1 MRCHHRATGFRM
13 NELRHHPLPL
23 AVSVTALVICLSG
36 ALINV
41 NMALTSYLMAWLF
54 VLGLSLGALANL
66 MLHALTGGRWGVPL
80 YPALIA
86 AVRLL
91 PLLALLSIPLLV
103 GADALYPWAGGTPGV
118 LPAGKSW
125 WLNRGFFIAR
135 WIAYLLI
142 WNVLGALWLSAW
154 RERNSPAS
162 GHRMTVISAPGLIVY
177 GFTMSLAAVDW
188 IASLVPQWK
197 SSGFGLLVV
206 TGQMLAAMAFG
217 IVVAARQGH
226 ADSRDMSRQN
236 GIDFGNLLLMYV
248 MTWAYL
254 AFTQFLIIWAENLP
268 HEINWYVPRL
278 QTSWRWL
285 GVFLVIFHFFVPL
298 LILLSRHAKRSP
310 QLLGSLAVAVLVAHL
325 ADVVWLV
332 LPSLRPHGLMLS
344 WTDLAGVVGVGGVW
358 WSAWRVLYHTSHAA
372 ENFEAVVAR

>member
-1 MRCHHRATGFRM
+1 M
-13 NELRHHPLPL
+13 NELRRHPMPL
-23 AVSVTALVICLSG
+23 AVSVAALVICMAG
-36 ALINV
+36 ALV
-41 NMALTSYLMAWLF
+41 DARMALASYLTAWLF

-103 GADALYPWAGGTPGV
+103 GAEALYPWASGTPGA

-125 WLNRGFFIAR
+125 WLNRGFFIGR

-142 WNVLGALWLSAW
+142 WNVLAALWLRAW
-154 RERNSPAS
+154 CEGKSSAS
-162 GHRMTVISAPGLIVY
+162 GHRLTAISAPGLIVY

-188 IASLVPQWK
+188 IASLAPQWK
-197 SSGFGLLVV
+197 SSGFGLLVI

-217 IVVAARQGH
+217 IAAAARQ
-226 ADSRDMSRQN
+226 DSGAMARQN
-236 GIDFGNLLLMYV
+236 GIDLGNLLLMYV

-268 HEINWYVPRL
+268 HEISWYVPRL
-278 QTSWRWL
+278 QTDAPRDLENYQASKQK
-285 GVFLVIFHFFVPL
+285 
-298 LILLSRHAKRSP
+298 ILNSHGWTEEQPRRVRIPIERAM
-310 QLLGSLAVAVLVAHL
+310 QLLAQRGQ
-325 ADVVWLV
+325 
-332 LPSLRPHGLMLS
+332 
-344 WTDLAGVVGVGGVW
+344 
-358 WSAWRVLYHTSHAA
+358 AA
-372 ENFEAVVAR
+372 PQKEQR